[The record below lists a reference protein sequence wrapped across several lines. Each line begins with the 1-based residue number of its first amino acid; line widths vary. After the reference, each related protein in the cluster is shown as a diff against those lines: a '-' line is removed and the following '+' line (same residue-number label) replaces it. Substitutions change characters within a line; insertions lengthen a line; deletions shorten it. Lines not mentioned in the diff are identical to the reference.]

1 MDMANLC
8 NGDSG
13 NPENGSPSWL
23 ERVTARVCD
32 AQSPTAI
39 IGTRQHGV
47 NQIVA
52 EIASL
57 GNKVAWVQFD
67 AFDVGDSESQG
78 SKLADGVTRAFQA
91 SVVGHGL
98 PVDYTMQVVARVCAA
113 SQPVV
118 FAFSEVQYAREA
130 MASIRYL
137 DAAGVRILVF
147 GASESDVEPVK
158 PRALIT
164 TEELLLRDDELEAS
178 CPKQLGVPGSI
189 LREIATDSRRCFLPF
204 LVECSSRA
212 GLPPVIVPEPTGASI
227 EGPGQ
232 DVVNPV
238 QLVEALLRRG
248 AAAEALELAIRSQVP
263 LSDGLVSQGAESLT
277 TRGLHKRLFAIL
289 ESVGWSCR
297 MASAEVMKWYF
308 ASATS
313 VNKHNDVKAEV
324 LRFLESRE
332 APELRALYAAAF
344 PGPDLL
350 EESRAALEALETP
363 LTLRIHA
370 FALSQVSS
378 GNRSADLLWRA
389 MRQAEAL
396 GLRDQVMAC
405 ATDLAD
411 YWIKRGGYRDAQE
424 WSRWALSYHEQH
436 SLRDELRRLVAVG
449 LGSFARILSGETS
462 GLGATVEGMDV
473 SSSGVPTSET
483 LISTRADW
491 CFLSGDVREAADLY
505 ALNLRSASFGQFHH
519 AAVDLIHALVNL
531 GSFEEAQSIAMRARA
546 LARGEGGV
554 ATAIAE
560 LAYGLA
566 NMYDNPEDAIEALE
580 FAQGGLMSGIE
591 AHKLAQASIALAVL
605 RLRGGDVHEALQAL
619 QRGEQGV
626 RELGASGWALLGG
639 FHPEVETARKLFRGD
654 AAALGLSFLG
664 DDLVQLD
671 GMRVQLGTRHCEL
684 LAILA
689 LYPKGLSAEELGEM
703 LYGDRLNISSL
714 KAAVSRLRKRV
725 PISSKPYMLQV
736 PLRADFLLLER
747 CLSSNRIRDALA
759 LYRGPLL
766 PKSQSPEV
774 VEWRE
779 HLEEMLRRSVLSTG
793 DPDLVLQ
800 FARVVEH
807 DLEVVEACVGL
818 LSADD
823 PRLPVAEAMRARI
836 VKSWTRSD

>member
-1 MDMANLC
+1 MAHLR
-8 NGDSG
+8 SG
-13 NPENGSPSWL
+13 GTTTPARRSTSWL
-23 ERVTARVCD
+23 ERVAARVCD
-32 AQSPTAI
+32 SKSPTAI
-39 IGTRQHGV
+39 LGTRQHGV

-57 GNKVAWVQFD
+57 GSKVAWIQFD

-78 SKLADGVTRAFQA
+78 SKLADGVARAFQA

-98 PVDYTMQVVARVCAA
+98 PVDYTMQVVARVYAA
-113 SQPVV
+113 SPPIV
-118 FAFSEVQYAREA
+118 FAFSEVQHAREA
-130 MASIRYL
+130 MASLRYL
-137 DAAGVRILVF
+137 DAAGARVLVF
-147 GASESDVEPVK
+147 GARESDVEPVK
-158 PRALIT
+158 PRTLIT

-178 CPKQLGVPGSI
+178 CPKPLVVSKSA
-189 LREIATDSRRCFLPF
+189 LREIAVASRRCFLPF
-204 LVECSSRA
+204 LVECSTRA

-232 DVVNPV
+232 DVVDPD

-248 AAAEALELAIRSQVP
+248 SAAEALELAIRSMVP
-263 LSDGLVSQGAESLT
+263 LSDALVSHGAESLA
-277 TRGLHKRLFAIL
+277 TRGLHKRLFAML
-289 ESVGWSCR
+289 ESVGRSCR

-313 VNKHNDVKAEV
+313 INKHNEVKAEV
-324 LRFLESRE
+324 LRFLETRE

-344 PGPDLL
+344 PSPDLL
-350 EESRAALEALETP
+350 EVSRAALEALETP

-424 WSRWALSYHEQH
+424 WSRWALSYHEQYG
-436 SLRDELRRLVAVG
+436 LRDELRRLVAVG
-449 LGSFARILSGETS
+449 LGSFARILSGETI
-462 GLGATVEGMDV
+462 GLGATVERMDV
-473 SSSGVPTSET
+473 SLSGVPTTEA

-491 CFLSGDVREAADLY
+491 CFLAGDVRGAAELY
-505 ALNLRSASFGQFHH
+505 AVNLHSASFGQFHH
-519 AAVDLIHALVNL
+519 AAVDLVHALVNL
-531 GSFEEAQSIAMRARA
+531 GDFEQAQSIAMRARA
-546 LARGEGGV
+546 LARVEGGI
-554 ATAIAE
+554 ARAIAE

-566 NMYDNPEDAIEALE
+566 HMNDNPDESIEALE
-580 FAQGGLMSGIE
+580 FALGGLMSGIE

-605 RLRGGDVHEALQAL
+605 RLRSGDVNEALQAL
-619 QRGEQGV
+619 QRGEQGL

-639 FHPEVETARKLFRGD
+639 FHPEVEVARKLYRGD
-654 AAALGLSFLG
+654 AATLGLSFLG
-664 DDLVQLD
+664 DDLVQMD

-684 LAILA
+684 LAVLA

-703 LYGDRLNISSL
+703 IYGDRLNISSL

-725 PISSKPYMLQV
+725 PISSKPYSLEV

-747 CLSSNRIRDALA
+747 YVTANRVRDALA

-766 PKSQSPEV
+766 PESQSPEV

-779 HLEEMLRRSVLSTG
+779 HLEEMLRRLVLSTG

-807 DLEVVEACVGL
+807 DLEVIEACVGL
-818 LSADD
+818 LSEDD
-823 PRLPVAEAMRARI
+823 PRLPVVEAMRARI
-836 VKSWTRSD
+836 VKSWSRCD

>member
-1 MDMANLC
+1 MEMANLR
-8 NGDSG
+8 NGDTEI
-13 NPENGSPSWL
+13 PGSRSASWL
-23 ERVTARVCD
+23 ERVAARVCD
-32 AQSPTAI
+32 AQSPTAV
-39 IGTRQHGV
+39 IGTRQHGI

-57 GNKVAWVQFD
+57 GSKVAWVQFD

-78 SKLADGVTRAFQA
+78 SKLADGVARAFQA

-98 PVDYTMQVVARVCAA
+98 PVDYTMQVVARVCVV
-113 SQPVV
+113 SPPVV

-130 MASIRYL
+130 MASVRYL
-137 DAAGVRILVF
+137 ESAGVRVLVF
-147 GASESDVEPVK
+147 GASESDVDPVK

-178 CPKQLGVPGSI
+178 CPKQLVVPDST
-189 LREIATDSRRCFLPF
+189 LREIAAISRRCFLPF
-204 LVECSSRA
+204 LVECSTRA

-232 DVVNPV
+232 DVVDPE

-248 AAAEALELAIRSQVP
+248 SAAEALELAIRSGVP
-263 LSDGLVSQGAESLT
+263 LTDSLVSQGAESLT
-277 TRGLHKRLFAIL
+277 TRGLHKRLFAML
-289 ESVGWSCR
+289 EGVGWSCR
-297 MASAEVMKWYF
+297 TASAEVMKWFF
-308 ASATS
+308 ASATAI
-313 VNKHNDVKAEV
+313 NKHNEVKAEV
-324 LRFLESRE
+324 LRFLESGE

-344 PGPDLL
+344 PSPDLL

-411 YWIKRGGYRDAQE
+411 YWIKRGNYRDAQE

-462 GLGATVEGMDV
+462 GLGETVEGMDV
-473 SSSGVPTSET
+473 SSSGVPTTEA

-491 CFLSGDVREAADLY
+491 CFLSGDVREAAELY
-505 ALNLRSASFGQFHH
+505 AVNLRSASFGQFHH
-519 AAVDLIHALVNL
+519 AAVDFVHALVNL
-531 GSFEEAQSIAMRARA
+531 GDYEEAQAIAGRARA
-546 LARGEGGV
+546 LARGEGSV
-554 ATAIAE
+554 ARAIAE

-566 NMYDNPEDAIEALE
+566 HMYDNPDEAIEALE
-580 FAQGGLMSGIE
+580 FAQGGLLSGIE

-605 RLRGGDVHEALQAL
+605 RLRMGEVKEALLAL

-639 FHPEVETARKLFRGD
+639 FHPEVETARKLYRGD
-654 AAALGLSFLG
+654 AAALEISFLG

-671 GMRVQLGTRHCEL
+671 GMRVKLGTRHCEL
-684 LAILA
+684 LAVLA
-689 LYPKGLSAEELGEM
+689 LHPKGLSAEELGEM
-703 LYGDRLNISSL
+703 VYGDRLNISSL
-714 KAAVSRLRKRV
+714 KAAVSRLRKSV
-725 PISSKPYMLQV
+725 PISSKPYLLQV

-747 CLSSNRIRDALA
+747 HVTSNRVRDALA

-766 PKSQSPEV
+766 PESQSSEV
-774 VEWRE
+774 IEWRE
-779 HLEEMLRRSVLSTG
+779 HFEEMLRRSVLSTD

-807 DLEVVEACVGL
+807 DLEVIEACIGL

-823 PRLPVAEAMRARI
+823 PRLPMAEAMRARI
-836 VKSWTRSD
+836 VKAWTRCD